1 MMLLFI
7 SANII
12 LIILLALAIFAIVF
26 ILLVFKY
33 KTKIYSRKIE
43 NLEKQIH
50 KYARENKDYKTK
62 LDELVYEKTKGFHQ
76 QMEINKK
83 LITERKIALKKAND
97 ANFLKNAFLSNMSH
111 EIRTP
116 LNSIMGFSGLLQSEF
131 SEQENNEY
139 LEYVQ
144 AISSSSDRLMHL
156 LDNLIDISRVDAN
169 DYEVFLKDSNVNKSL
184 EEVYQLFITKAQEK
198 HLKFNLVLT
207 EVPDSQFDISILE
220 RIFSLIIDNAIKYT
234 EAGYINISSI
244 YKIKD
249 HKILIRIKDTGVGID
264 EHFQSEIFAPFR
276 QESFGYSKS
285 HQGAGLGLPLA
296 HKLTKLINGEI
307 QVKSKKM
314 EGTVVS
320 IYVPYIP
327 SKSKSKTEEISDIEK
342 VSKPNTNRFITD
354 IHPRI
359 LIVEDDKMNRL
370 VFRKMLNSVAELIIC
385 IDGDEALQK
394 IEKEFDNNR
403 KIDIILMDI
412 NLPAPWDGIQLM
424 KEMKNKFIQAQR
436 IPFVAQTAYAMS
448 GDKKKLLEEGFDDY
462 ISKPIDKSELFQ
474 IIEQNIQNETL

>member
-7 SANII
+7 SSNII
-12 LIILLALAIFAIVF
+12 LILLLALAIFAVVF
-26 ILLVFKY
+26 ILLVLKY
-33 KTKIYSRKIE
+33 KTRLYTRKIE
-43 NLEKQIH
+43 NLENQIH
-50 KYARENKDYKTK
+50 KYAHENKDYKTK
-62 LDELVYEKTKGFHQ
+62 LDELVHEKTKDFHK
-76 QMEINKK
+76 QMEINEK

-116 LNSIMGFSGLLQSEF
+116 LNSIMGFSGLLETEF
-131 SEQENNEY
+131 SEHENNEY

-169 DYEVFLKDSNVNKSL
+169 DYEVYLKESNVNKRL
-184 EEVYQLFITKAQEK
+184 EQIYQLFLTKAQEK
-198 HLKFNLVLT
+198 HLKFNFVPT
-207 EVPDSQFDISILE
+207 EIPDSQFDISILE
-220 RIFSLIIDNAIKYT
+220 RILSLVVDNAIKYT
-234 EAGYINISSI
+234 EAGYINISSVS
-244 YKIKD
+244 KLKD
-249 HKILIRIKDTGVGID
+249 QKILIRVKDTGVGID
-264 EHFQSEIFAPFR
+264 ESFQSEIFAPFR

-296 HKLTKLINGEI
+296 HKLTQLIKGEI
-307 QVKSKKM
+307 QVKSRKM

-320 IYVPYIP
+320 IYIPYIP
-327 SKSKSKTEEISDIEK
+327 PKSEKQTEEIIDIEK
-342 VSKPNTNRFITD
+342 VSKPNRNRFITD

-359 LIVEDDKMNRL
+359 FIVEDDKMNKL
-370 VFRKMLNSVAELIIC
+370 VFRKMLDSVAELIIC
-385 IDGDEALQK
+385 SDGDEALQK
-394 IEKEFDNNR
+394 FEYELNNNR
-403 KIDIILMDI
+403 KIDIVLMDI
-412 NLPAPWDGIQLM
+412 NLPAPWDGIKVM
-424 KEMKNKFIQAQR
+424 KEIKSKFIQAQN

-448 GDKKKLLEEGFDDY
+448 GDKKIMLEEGFDDY